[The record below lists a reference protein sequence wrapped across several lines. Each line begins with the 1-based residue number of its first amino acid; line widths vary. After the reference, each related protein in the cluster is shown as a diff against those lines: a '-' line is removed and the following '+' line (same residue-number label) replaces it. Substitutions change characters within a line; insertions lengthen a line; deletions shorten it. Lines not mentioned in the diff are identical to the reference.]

1 MLLWLWVKIHVHA
14 LALAIYRLLRSHWGH
29 QGILVL
35 LLHYWM
41 PIHVIWIHISF
52 VRNKMPLTLILY
64 WRWGRLLNIAIL
76 YVVDSRILISTLLL
90 LHITWEVSEGRL
102 HHERL
107 LILLILL
114 DLLNSLILSLNS
126 RIICILKLSL
136 VMLSEMLPV
145 LVRK

>member
-1 MLLWLWVKIHVHA
+1 
-14 LALAIYRLLRSHWGH
+14 
-29 QGILVL
+29 
-35 LLHYWM
+35 
-41 PIHVIWIHISF
+41 
-52 VRNKMPLTLILY
+52 MPLTLILY

-90 LHITWEVSEGRL
+90 LHITWEVSERRL